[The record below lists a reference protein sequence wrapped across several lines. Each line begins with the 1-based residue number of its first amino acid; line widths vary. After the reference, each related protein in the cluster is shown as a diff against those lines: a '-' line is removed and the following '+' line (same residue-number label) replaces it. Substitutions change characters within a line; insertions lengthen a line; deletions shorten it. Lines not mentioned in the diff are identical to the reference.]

1 MQPGEEKMRWA
12 LPLTFPAPGE
22 LLLQQAI
29 LQVPSLQLAVER
41 SIRAVFSAPLSST
54 AAQAAKWMR
63 LMNMCAGLMVQELNC
78 LGASKTEL
86 GK

>member
-1 MQPGEEKMRWA
+1 MKMSWA
-12 LPLTFPAPGE
+12 LSLVFPALGE
-22 LLLQQAI
+22 LLLQWEM
-29 LQVPSLQLAVER
+29 LQVPPLQLALEG
-41 SIRAVFSAPLSST
+41 SIHAVFSAPLDST

-63 LMNMCAGLMVQELNC
+63 LMNMCASLMVQELNC